1 MSDHYDIELLIKS
14 HIPIIVIETHEEL
27 RAVELLTQITRR
39 LARPVFKWSVTEG
52 LRRLDQDYAPQR
64 HNSQPLDVLQHIKA
78 VSLPGLF
85 ILADFHPYL
94 EDPLHVRLLK
104 DIALTCEVRK
114 HTLVLLSHH
123 LDIPPELQKFSAR
136 AVLTL
141 PNPSELHALVR
152 EVAREWSLH
161 HSGQSVKA
169 DPQALQMLVS
179 NLSGLTYRDAKR
191 LARNAIFNDG
201 AITQSDLQRVMK
213 AKYELLNQQGVLT
226 FEYDTAR
233 FSDVGGFK
241 RLKHWLEQRRR
252 PVTEGLPPPHLG
264 APKGILLLGVQGCG
278 KSLAAKAVAG
288 TWGIP
293 LLRLDFG
300 TLYNKFFGETERN
313 LRESLK
319 TAEAMAPCVLWA
331 DEIEKGVSTDGSDN
345 ATSRRVLGTLL
356 TWLAEKKTPVFI
368 VATANDIE
376 ALPPELVRKGR
387 FDEIFFVDL
396 PDQPAREAIFRIH
409 LVNRNGDGAAIDIP
423 SLAVMS
429 EGFSGAEIEQV
440 IVSAYY
446 SAHAQNLTLN
456 TQTIAAE
463 IALTRP
469 LSVTMAE
476 KIAYLR
482 SWAAER
488 TVPCD

>member
-27 RAVELLTQITRR
+27 RSVELLTQIARR
-39 LARPVFKWSVTEG
+39 LAKPAFKWSVTEG

-64 HNSQPLDVLQHIKA
+64 HNSKPLDVLQHIKA

-94 EDPLHVRLLK
+94 DDPFHVRLLK
-104 DIALTCEVRK
+104 DIALTCEARS

-123 LDIPPELQKFSAR
+123 VDIPPELHKFSAR

-141 PNPSELHALVR
+141 PNPSELHSLVR
-152 EVAREWSLH
+152 EVAREWCLS
-161 HSGQSVKA
+161 SRGESVKA
-169 DPQALQMLVS
+169 APEVLQMLVN
-179 NLSGLTYRDAKR
+179 NLSGLTYKDAKR

-213 AKYELLNQQGVLT
+213 AKYELLNQQGVLA

-233 FSDVGGFK
+233 FSEVGGFEGLK
-241 RLKHWLEQRRR
+241 RWLEQRRR
-252 PVTEGLPPPHLG
+252 PLTDFPPSSPVG
-264 APKGILLLGVQGCG
+264 MPKGILLLGVQGCG

-300 TLYNKFFGETERN
+300 ALYNKFFGETERN
-313 LRESLK
+313 LRESLA
-319 TAEAMAPCVLWA
+319 TAEAMAPCVLWI
-331 DEIEKGVSTDGSDN
+331 DEIEKGVSTEGSDN

-376 ALPPELVRKGR
+376 TLPPELIRKGR

-396 PDQPAREAIFRIH
+396 PDQAAREAIFRIH
-409 LVNRNGDGAAIDIP
+409 LLTRNADTAAVDIPYLAAI
-423 SLAVMS
+423 S
-429 EGFSGAEIEQV
+429 EGFAGAEIEQA

-446 SAHAQNLTLN
+446 SAHAQNLALN
-456 TQTIAAE
+456 TQSIAAE

-488 TVPCD
+488 TVPCN